1 MTTANKVTI
10 CRILLTPFFV
20 TMVIY
25 YVTDGLEHYRF
36 WAVTSFGVAAL
47 TDALDSYIAR
57 RYRQHSELGAF
68 LDPLADKLLLVS
80 GILLLSLDN
89 APLLDRLP
97 LWLVATVIGRDVILL
112 LGIVVIY
119 YFCGRVAIA
128 PRWISKA
135 GTVLQIAVVLWALLK
150 FDARWLEFWCA
161 AAAITTGVSGVQY
174 VFDGVRQ
181 LSASPSSTAGTKK

>member
-47 TDALDSYIAR
+47 TDALDGYIAR